1 MARVDDLLDL
11 IQTTNEVYFITAPG
25 RVRTAYILVDDISEL
40 ALKTY
45 LQEQTLNRRKMCE
58 TYLEQQSWV
67 TSSNHRSQLR
77 RYFEDAI
84 TIQSLCQALGR
95 TGANDVT
102 TLQGIMAQYESLQ
115 HWSANDPNVRKTFD
129 DIVDEVKALQPAG
142 STSLNLLDTILERH
156 KQRNKFFHDHHQSGL
171 TVDDEKCLRAI
182 CDLYTLMETLFPNFQ
197 ALVQEQK
204 VVRCQIGVLRL
215 KLAAIG
221 SNDIID
227 VYNQTLEEFGS
238 NHTLNRW
245 ALNFEHSILHTVSE
259 RFFIALRTQFS
270 GSLAE
275 LETRI
280 DIINNMS
287 RPNAKHRRELADKT
301 QHASVL
307 REQLAA
313 LEMLFGTP

>member
-45 LQEQTLNRRKMCE
+45 LQEQTLNRRKACE
-58 TYLEQQSWV
+58 TYLERQSWIQ
-67 TSSNHRSQLR
+67 SQNHRTSLR
-77 RYFEDAI
+77 RYYEGAI
-84 TIQSLCQALGR
+84 TIQDLCQSLGR
-95 TGANDVT
+95 SGANDVSL
-102 TLQGIMAQYESLQ
+102 LQGMMAPYEPLQ

-129 DIVDEVKALQPAG
+129 DIIDEVKALQPTG
-142 STSLNLLDTILERH
+142 SPSMDLLDTILARH

-182 CDLYTLMETLFPNFQ
+182 CDLYSLMETLFPDFN

-221 SNDIID
+221 SNDISD
-227 VYNQTLEEFGS
+227 VYSKTLEEFGT

-245 ALNFEHSILHTVSE
+245 SLNFEHSILHTVSE
-259 RFFIALRTQFS
+259 RFFMALRTQFN

-280 DIINNMS
+280 TVINNMS
-287 RPNAKHRRELADKT
+287 RRNTKHRRELEDKT

-307 REQLAA
+307 RSQLAA
-313 LEMLFGTP
+313 LDLLFGTP